1 MVMKSR
7 RDYFFENFWRYITNT
22 WTFACI
28 IVVLLDFFGDGQ
40 YHYLVTPFSVIYG
53 SLLSI
58 FVGTK
63 EFNRWF
69 ERDGVGRHPGELF
82 VAVWSAL
89 FIGLAISSVWMGSR
103 FIISPDVT
111 SVYIMVL
118 MVFAI
123 TQSSKQIYTK
133 KRRRK

>member
-1 MVMKSR
+1 MESR
-7 RDYFFENFWRYITNT
+7 RDYFFGNFWRYITNA
-22 WTFACI
+22 WTFLCI
-28 IVVLLDFFGDGQ
+28 VVVLLDFFGDGR

-69 ERDGVGRHPGELF
+69 ENNGVGRHPGELF
-82 VAVWSAL
+82 VAIWSAL
-89 FIGLAISSVWMGSR
+89 FIGLAISSLWLGNS
-103 FIISPDVT
+103 FTISPDVT

-123 TQSSKQIYTK
+123 TQSSKQLFSK
-133 KRRRK
+133 KQRKRK

>member
-1 MVMKSR
+1 MKSR
-7 RDYFFENFWRYITNT
+7 RDYFFENFWRYITNI
-22 WTFACI
+22 WTFASI
-28 IVVLLDFFGDGQ
+28 LVVLLDFFGNDQ

-69 ERDGVGRHPGELF
+69 ERNDGGRHPGELF

-89 FIGLAISSVWMGSR
+89 FMGLAIASFWMGSA
-103 FIISPDVT
+103 FTISPDVT
-111 SVYIMVL
+111 SIYIMVL

-123 TQSSKQIYTK
+123 TQSSKQIHLK
-133 KRRRK
+133 KRKRK